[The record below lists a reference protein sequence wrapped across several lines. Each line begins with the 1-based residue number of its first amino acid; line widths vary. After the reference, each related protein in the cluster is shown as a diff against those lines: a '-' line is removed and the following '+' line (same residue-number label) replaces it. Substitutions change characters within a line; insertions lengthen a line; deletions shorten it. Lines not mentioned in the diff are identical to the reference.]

1 MQSTNRRMNN
11 SRPKVSV
18 LITTYN
24 HVDHIGKCLDSI
36 LAQQCNFDFEVI
48 LGEDGSDDGTQEL
61 CREYAEKFPDIIQLK
76 IRDQK
81 KKVYLYGRAT
91 GKYNLLKVMQE
102 GTGEYFA
109 FCDGDD
115 YWTDKHKLQKQVDFM
130 DANQSYSFCA
140 TDRMVILNG
149 KIIRD
154 ERLEKAFDESDG
166 QPIVITKSNFFSP
179 YLVKS
184 NTILFRRKCLDLD
197 LLEERYT
204 EVKDTFIYYLLL
216 NKGKGIIQPW
226 ITADY
231 RIHQGGR
238 WSSLSKF
245 GMAKM
250 NHHTIRGMYLSYL
263 GADAEV
269 RNTYGGTLFS
279 YFVASIINKQWGDA
293 WIALAENPFVLFEKI
308 LALSLRKVFKL
319 LKAVV

>member
-1 MQSTNRRMNN
+1 MSN
-11 SRPKVSV
+11 SKPKVSV

-36 LAQQCNFDFEVI
+36 LEQQCDFDFEVV
-48 LGEDGSDDGTQEL
+48 LGEDGSDDGTQEI
-61 CREYAEKFPDIIQLK
+61 CQAYAQKFPDVIRLK

-102 GTGEYFA
+102 GNGEYFA

-115 YWTDKHKLQKQVDFM
+115 YWTDKYKLQRQVDFM
-130 DANQSYSFCA
+130 DANPSYSFCA
-140 TDRMVILNG
+140 TDRMVILEG
-149 KIIRD
+149 KVVRD
-154 ERLEKAFDESDG
+154 ERLQKAFVGSG
-166 QPIVITKSNFFSP
+166 GKPIEIVKNNFFSP

-184 NTILFRRKCLDLD
+184 NTILFRRDCLDFD
-197 LLEERYT
+197 LLQERYT

-226 ITADY
+226 ITSDY

-238 WSSLSKF
+238 WSSLSRF

-269 RNTYGGTLFS
+269 ENTYRGSLFS
-279 YFVASIINKQWGDA
+279 YFVASVKNKQWKDA
-293 WIALAENPFVLFEKI
+293 GIALTENPSVLLKK
-308 LALSLRKVFKL
+308 LLTRGLRKMFRSS
-319 LKAVV
+319 KAVG